1 MVLFYEWSSTVSKL
15 EGHYEKIVYFLQT
28 SSQVFLSSWLD
39 RFLKNEM
46 LWWPTQ
52 NICQR
57 NSRSNLRRLW
67 HIFYAQE
74 SRKLLK
80 KNAIFGILK
89 TISTEVWKPDSFL
102 HLPIS
107 IPTFVAFIFVFE
119 NSSNIFSCSIPC
131 GLLRSYFCGKC
142 IHGVHPK
149 SI

>member
-1 MVLFYEWSSTVSKL
+1 MELNCLKARGPLRKDSLLFTDKFPGVSFFLTWSISEEWNAVMTYPKHLSKKFKKQSKKTL
-15 EGHYEKIVYFLQT
+15 AYILCSEKQKITL
-28 SSQVFLSSWLD
+28 
-39 RFLKNEM
+39 
-46 LWWPTQ
+46 
-52 NICQR
+52 
-57 NSRSNLRRLW
+57 
-67 HIFYAQE
+67 
-74 SRKLLK
+74 

-89 TISTEVWKPDSFL
+89 TISKEVWKPDSFL

>member
-1 MVLFYEWSSTVSKL
+1 MELNCLKARGLLRKDSLLFTDKFPGVSFFLTWLISEEWNAMMTYPKHLSKKFKKQSKKTL
-15 EGHYEKIVYFLQT
+15 AYILCSEKQKITL
-28 SSQVFLSSWLD
+28 
-39 RFLKNEM
+39 
-46 LWWPTQ
+46 
-52 NICQR
+52 
-57 NSRSNLRRLW
+57 
-67 HIFYAQE
+67 
-74 SRKLLK
+74 

-89 TISTEVWKPDSFL
+89 TISKEVWKPDSFL